1 MMTSEFDVSQN
12 ERVGVQQ
19 LAQPL
24 KFIIGEHQHQLLVC
38 EKLANLPY
46 ERDARRAA
54 EKAVA
59 VSAYLTESLPLHT
72 EDEEKDL
79 FPLLR
84 LRCQPEDQIDTI
96 LDQLHAEHAYD
107 AELVKLILPDLRA
120 IVDGSDLSDPVYFRV
135 NALAFCEIQRRHI
148 SWETNVVLPMARR
161 RLSKADLTELG
172 RGMMA
177 RRQNVVGGDLG

>member
-1 MMTSEFDVSQN
+1 MVASEFNASQN

-24 KFIIGEHQHQLLVC
+24 DFIVGEHEHQLLIC
-38 EKLANLPY
+38 EKLANLPF
-46 ERDARRAA
+46 ERDASRAA
-54 EKAVA
+54 EKAVS
-59 VSAYLTESLPLHT
+59 VSVYLNEALPLHM

-84 LRCQPEDQIDTI
+84 LRCKPGDQIDTI
-96 LDQLHAEHAYD
+96 LDQLHSEHAYD
-107 AELVKLILPDLRA
+107 AELVKVILPDLRA
-120 IVDGSDLSDPVYFRV
+120 IVDGSDISDPVYFRV

-148 SWETNVVLPMARR
+148 NWETAVVIPLARR

-172 RGMMA
+172 RSMMA
-177 RRQNVVGGDLG
+177 RRPNLVGAQPS